1 MNIRTAI
8 LALIP
13 LTIQAAPVLMP
24 DGVNLDPND
33 PGINATV
40 YGNSKLTVARR
51 LERQSRIRRFR
62 FQRFHVSG

>member
-40 YGNSKLTVARR
+40 YAIPNSQWLVGWNDNPVP
-51 LERQSRIRRFR
+51 RRFR
-62 FQRFHVSG
+62 LQRFHVSG